1 MQELSDISFEK
12 ALDYFG
18 RSVSAVL
25 VVDEKADAYRSLV
38 RRSIFCDIL
47 AESGTYS
54 DLVRTLWFHHND
66 DGRKITDTYNVF
78 IPNMNKFTGKNSR
91 RLKLIVDNIPHIVQ
105 LLVLP
110 LEDSDRYLFLLDK
123 LDEHVYEDETET
135 EEKVSSI
142 QNNIYVFTMTFDLV
156 NDTTGSVSLTEVSD
170 EPLNYQISYSQW
182 RETIVN
188 MVPDEDKELF
198 LTRSSPEYL
207 RAHFKPGH
215 MESFDLQ
222 MINLDGIYQWVKLIF
237 SRMETTNENDYRFVY
252 MVQNIHEATMNMK
265 ATLKHYEELAS
276 TDPLTGV
283 FNHGRIETELRN
295 AVEQC
300 SQDGTP
306 AGILI
311 LDIDNFKSVNDRYG
325 HAVGDAALV
334 SMAEIIRRTLSDKN
348 AVIGRWGG
356 EEFVVVIY
364 GEDNAALQETAEALR
379 TRIEEVAFDAVGSI
393 TASIGLS
400 SLLPNDMPDL
410 WFARADHALYTAKSA
425 GRNRICAE

>member
-47 AESGTYS
+47 AENGTYS

-91 RLKLIVDNIPHIVQ
+91 RLKLLVDNIPHIVQ

-110 LEDSDRYLFLLDK
+110 LEDSDRYLFLLDE

-156 NDTTGSVSLTEVSD
+156 NDNTGSVSLTEVSD

-334 SMAEIIRRTLSDKN
+334 SMAEIIRRTFSDKN
-348 AVIGRWGG
+348 AVFGRWGG
-356 EEFVVVIY
+356 EEFVVVVY
-364 GEDNAALQETAEALR
+364 GEETAALQETAEALR
-379 TRIEEVAFDAVGSI
+379 TCIEEVAFDAVGSI